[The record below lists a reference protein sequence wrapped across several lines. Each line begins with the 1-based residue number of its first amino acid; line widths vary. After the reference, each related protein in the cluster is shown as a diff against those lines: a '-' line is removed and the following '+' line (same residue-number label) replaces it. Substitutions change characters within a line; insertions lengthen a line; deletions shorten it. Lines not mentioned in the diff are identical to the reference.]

1 MCSLGGLH
9 RRRNLGVRGREQAGD
24 LVGQRLVGGE
34 PGELALPEVEIA
46 PGQPVEIGARIG
58 AGIVAT
64 TDGRFVVFRGHGCTI
79 AHCLGSIVTGTRLLQ
94 ALSPSCRT
102 AVSALMWPP
111 RSERTFTVREP
122 EERSVMAEQAVL
134 EGGPKPA
141 PVVIKKYANR
151 RLYNTATSAYV
162 TLEHLSQMVKDKTDF
177 VVYDAKTGDEITR
190 SVLTQIIFE
199 EESKGGQTLLPIP
212 FLRQLIS
219 FYGDSLQSVVPQY
232 LEMSMSQ
239 FARNQEQMR
248 SYLQNAFGFNPFQQ
262 FETMGKQNMAMFEQA
277 MRMFNPFRAGQPGSK
292 QPASGQQ
299 VPDQPGPS
307 QPGANGSE
315 AARADTPAASGAAPK
330 EEVVIDDLK
339 RKLDELQNQL
349 ALLSKKP

>member
-1 MCSLGGLH
+1 
-9 RRRNLGVRGREQAGD
+9 
-24 LVGQRLVGGE
+24 
-34 PGELALPEVEIA
+34 
-46 PGQPVEIGARIG
+46 
-58 AGIVAT
+58 
-64 TDGRFVVFRGHGCTI
+64 
-79 AHCLGSIVTGTRLLQ
+79 
-94 ALSPSCRT
+94 
-102 AVSALMWPP
+102 
-111 RSERTFTVREP
+111 
-122 EERSVMAEQAVL
+122 MAEQAVP

-219 FYGDSLQSVVPQY
+219 FYGDSLQGVVPQY

-262 FETMGKQNMAMFEQA
+262 FETMGKQNMAMFEEA
-277 MRMFNPFRAGQPGSK
+277 MRVFNPFRPGQPGS
-292 QPASGQQ
+292 G
-299 VPDQPGPS
+299 QPGQAGQSVP
-307 QPGANGSE
+307 AVNGQDAPKPETSR
-315 AARADTPAASGAAPK
+315 AAPPAAPK

-339 RKLDELQNQL
+339 RKLDELQSQL

>member
-1 MCSLGGLH
+1 
-9 RRRNLGVRGREQAGD
+9 
-24 LVGQRLVGGE
+24 
-34 PGELALPEVEIA
+34 
-46 PGQPVEIGARIG
+46 
-58 AGIVAT
+58 
-64 TDGRFVVFRGHGCTI
+64 
-79 AHCLGSIVTGTRLLQ
+79 
-94 ALSPSCRT
+94 
-102 AVSALMWPP
+102 
-111 RSERTFTVREP
+111 
-122 EERSVMAEQAVL
+122 MAEQAVP

-151 RLYNTATSAYV
+151 RLYNTATSAYM

-219 FYGDSLQSVVPQY
+219 FYGDSLQGVVPQY

-248 SYLQNAFGFNPFQQ
+248 SYMQNAFGFNPFQQ
-262 FETMGKQNMAMFEQA
+262 FESMGKQNMAMFEQA
-277 MRMFNPFRAGQPGSK
+277 MRMFNPFRAGQPGGPPQAANAPDAPK
-292 QPASGQQ
+292 PEVPA
-299 VPDQPGPS
+299 
-307 QPGANGSE
+307 
-315 AARADTPAASGAAPK
+315 TAAPAPAR
-330 EEVVIDDLK
+330 EGEVVIDDLK